1 MPSWSPS
8 RSGCAPPYVRA
19 TPWPGSAGTSSSYL
33 AEGVSAVED
42 QAALAARVQAV
53 LDQSIQVGG
62 REVRSGA
69 SIGVAIAGPDADAR
83 SVLREADAAMYR
95 AKARGRGRY
104 ELSHESPVG
113 ARGAT

>member
-33 AEGVSAVED
+33 AEGVSEGVD
-42 QAALAARVQAV
+42 QGALAARVQDV
-53 LDQSIQVGG
+53 L
-62 REVRSGA
+62 
-69 SIGVAIAGPDADAR
+69 
-83 SVLREADAAMYR
+83 DAAMDR

-113 ARGAT
+113 VLGRT